1 MKDTRNRY
9 EVLVDLRQDLKLLA
23 MDLILYDN
31 KFNDDS
37 SAGREHIVGAIRYL
51 ENKIKE
57 VYNA

>member
-1 MKDTRNRY
+1 
-9 EVLVDLRQDLKLLA
+9 

-37 SAGREHIVGAIRYL
+37 SAGREHIVNAVKYL